1 MSILDTLSAL
11 MTLLVLAVAIS
22 YYVSHFI
29 LTAVLSVQLMIPLC
43 KAGENEAILMGTLS
57 CEFRLQYLAGGIL
70 V

>member
-29 LTAVLSVQLMIPLC
+29 LTAVLSVQLIVYDTIMQSWR
-43 KAGENEAILMGTLS
+43 E
-57 CEFRLQYLAGGIL
+57 
-70 V
+70 